1 MDLWFGHVW
10 PLQESNGKPK
20 TEKFEDLSSLL
31 GALRNLLTTSYTE
44 WLNMAQQTQGVKSL
58 DPRATA
64 PPVIAHPQFG
74 IWESKFKRGTKIATK
89 PQSISQ

>member
-1 MDLWFGHVW
+1 MHSVAYF
-10 PLQESNGKPK
+10 
-20 TEKFEDLSSLL
+20 SSLL